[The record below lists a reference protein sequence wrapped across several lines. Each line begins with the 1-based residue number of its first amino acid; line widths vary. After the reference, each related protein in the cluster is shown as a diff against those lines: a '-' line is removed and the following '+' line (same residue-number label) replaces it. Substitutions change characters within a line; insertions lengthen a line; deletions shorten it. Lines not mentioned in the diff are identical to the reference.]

1 MDNYFGIHALFVRDF
16 VTEEM
21 EPAFPEIA
29 REYLRKEP
37 LIRKGTLFKEIPFPY
52 DEEKSAESL
61 YYETILG
68 TMIVC
73 INNGSKYAKSV
84 LTEVYKTYYKQEYGV
99 LKKFSSMGSD
109 ELMDFCEGNE
119 DIGRINSIC
128 ARVATMC
135 EVMGIRLDD
144 SCDSIIDFI
153 NTQEKEKRTFWRQ
166 IEAAAQDGII
176 LEKRSEERRRFAA
189 QITDENPEIVSRS
202 AYENCRGYKVL
213 NDMNLLVRLAT
224 QEKDTQSAGYLCD
237 GFDLYTSMIDVYE
250 ELIST
255 GHCKSNPRK
264 GVRLDDYSFREKI
277 LLSGIRHLAS
287 EYAKLYCIRREEL
300 WSMLG
305 VSRMEIASD
314 TEIEN
319 DIISKEMIK
328 KLADS
333 KGSSDVSDHKYHK
346 LTEKIRALGEKIPDE
361 SFYETDEK
369 PEPETDTV
377 YDGIAEEDIVAVIDR
392 ELKEQKRRVKE
403 AENKAGTQRIL
414 YEECREKVKALEKVV
429 EELEDEHFELVALRE
444 LVYNLE
450 HPELEDNE
458 QAAYDKA
465 SELKGV
471 KIAIIGGQD
480 AWANRIKKVF
490 PGWVFIPA
498 GESLGLDRALGGVH
512 TAFFLTDS
520 ISHAMYYKMLGT
532 VRSNGIPFHFLH
544 VRNIDQVIESV
555 YRAVKEEEGRKP

>member
-1 MDNYFGIHALFVRDF
+1 MDNNYGIHILFVRDF

-21 EPAFPEIA
+21 ELAFPEIA

-37 LIRKGTLFKEIPFPY
+37 LIRKGMLFKEIPFPY

-61 YYETILG
+61 YYETIIG

-84 LTEVYKTYYKQEYGV
+84 LTEVYKTYYKQEYGA
-99 LKKFSSMGSD
+99 LKKYNSMGSD
-109 ELMDFCEGNE
+109 ELMNFCEGSE
-119 DIGRINSIC
+119 DVEQINSIC

-135 EVMGIRLDD
+135 AVMGIRLED
-144 SCDSIIDFI
+144 SCNSIIEFI
-153 NTQEKEKRTFWRQ
+153 NTQEKEKRAFWRR
-166 IEAAAQDGII
+166 IEAAAQDGTI
-176 LEKRSEERRRFAA
+176 LEKRSEERRRFAS
-189 QITDENPEIVSRS
+189 QIADENPEIVTKS
-202 AYENCRGYKVL
+202 AYENSREYKVL

-250 ELIST
+250 ELISA
-255 GHCKSNPRK
+255 GHSRNDPRK
-264 GVRLDDYSFREKI
+264 GVRFNDYSFREKI
-277 LLSGIRHLAS
+277 LLSGIRHMAT
-287 EYAKLYCIRREEL
+287 EYARLYCIRREEL

-305 VSRMEIASD
+305 VSRMEIAPD

-333 KGSSDVSDHKYHK
+333 KGYSDVSDHKYHK

-361 SFYETDEK
+361 SLCETDEK
-369 PEPETDTV
+369 PEPETDTA
-377 YDGIAEEDIVAVIDR
+377 YDVIAEEDIAAVIDR

-403 AENKAGTQRIL
+403 AENKARTQRIL

-450 HPELEDNE
+450 NPEPEDNE
-458 QAAYDKA
+458 QTADGMA
-465 SELKGV
+465 SELNGV

-480 AWANRIKKVF
+480 AWTNRIKKVF

-498 GESLGLDRALGGVH
+498 GESLGLDRVLGGVQ
-512 TAFFLTDS
+512 TAFFFTDS

-532 VRSNGIPFHFLH
+532 VRNNGIPFHFLH

-555 YRAVKEEEGRKP
+555 YRAVKEEEG